1 MDILEQNR
9 AYEESLLQDREREFQ
24 EQLKMIEELSLKEA
38 EAEAI
43 KRTQLKERDTDELLD
58 ECDKE
63 CDKECD
69 IKPTKEELRIL
80 RMKFYIGN
88 NNGKNTK

>member
-1 MDILEQNR
+1 MDIHEQNL
-9 AYEESLLQDREREFQ
+9 AYEESLFQDREREFQ

-38 EAEAI
+38 QAKEVEAI
-43 KRTQLKERDTDELLD
+43 KRSQLKETDTDELLD
-58 ECDKE
+58 KCDKE
-63 CDKECD
+63 CDK
-69 IKPTKEELRIL
+69 KPTKEELRIL

>member
-1 MDILEQNR
+1 MDIHEQNL

-38 EAEAI
+38 YEKEKEAI
-43 KRTQLKERDTDELLD
+43 NRSQQLIKETEELLD
-58 ECDKE
+58 ECDK
-63 CDKECD
+63 
-69 IKPTKEELRIL
+69 KPTKEELRIL

>member
-1 MDILEQNR
+1 MDIYEQNL

-38 EAEAI
+38 YETETI
-43 KRTQLKERDTDELLD
+43 KRQIKETELD

-63 CDKECD
+63 CDK
-69 IKPTKEELRIL
+69 KPTKEELRIL

>member
-1 MDILEQNR
+1 MDIHEQNL

-38 EAEAI
+38 EAEAN
-43 KRTQLKERDTDELLD
+43 KRAQLKETDTDELLD
-58 ECDKE
+58 ECDKD
-63 CDKECD
+63 DK
-69 IKPTKEELRIL
+69 KPTKEELRIL